1 MSEHFKEVSRCR
13 ICDSTDLTE
22 VIYIEEQHLSPTFVT
37 TNKGNELSDIKVSQT
52 LVLCD
57 KNKNSDNCGLLQ
69 LKETVKPDLLY
80 KQYFYRS
87 AVSDT
92 MRRDLHDVVEDVI
105 SRVTLNENDLVID
118 IGANDC
124 TMLSYF
130 PDNLKRVGVEPAEN
144 IDWTDVHDSITVVN
158 DYFSRRSVVRATR
171 DQKAKIF
178 TSCAMF
184 YDLDDPNSFV
194 ADVKSTLHDEGV
206 WCIQLSYLPLM
217 LINTNFYDI
226 CNEHLEY
233 YSLHVLNNLMNRNGL
248 KIVDASTN
256 HVNGGSARVFI
267 KHIDS
272 PDGETEALKG
282 LLDQETRMDLYN
294 PQTYIDFYDKIK
306 NLRDKIKNS
315 MLNEI
320 NKGKLVLGLGASTKG
335 NMLLQLFGI
344 TKQMLP
350 YISERNPDKVG
361 LRTLGTDIELISEE
375 HARSLKPS
383 CMLVLPWYF
392 KEEIVQR
399 EQGYLESGG
408 KLLFPM
414 PYPHMV
420 TKDGEQRVE

>member
-57 KNKNSDNCGLLQ
+57 KNKNPDNCGLLQ

-399 EQGYLESGG
+399 EQDYLESGG

>member
-1 MSEHFKEVSRCR
+1 
-13 ICDSTDLTE
+13 
-22 VIYIEEQHLSPTFVT
+22 
-37 TNKGNELSDIKVSQT
+37 
-52 LVLCD
+52 
-57 KNKNSDNCGLLQ
+57 
-69 LKETVKPDLLY
+69 
-80 KQYFYRS
+80 
-87 AVSDT
+87 
-92 MRRDLHDVVEDVI
+92 
-105 SRVTLNENDLVID
+105 
-118 IGANDC
+118 
-124 TMLSYF
+124 MLSYF
-130 PDNLKRVGVEPAEN
+130 PDNLKRVGGEPAEN

-392 KEEIVQR
+392 KEEIVKR
-399 EQGYLESGG
+399 EQDYLESGG

>member
-1 MSEHFKEVSRCR
+1 MANHFTNIQRCR
-13 ICDSTDLTE
+13 ICGCSDLIE
-22 VIYIEEQHLSPTFVT
+22 VIKIEEQHLSPTFVISNEN
-37 TNKGNELSDIKVSQT
+37 NKLSDLKVTQT
-52 LVLCD
+52 LLLCD
-57 KNKNSDNCGLLQ
+57 KSKDENNCGLLQ

-92 MRRDLHDVVEDVI
+92 MRKDLKDVVSDVT
-105 SRVTLNENDLVID
+105 SRVSCNPGEIVVD

-130 PDNLKRVGVEPAEN
+130 PEDLRRVGVEPAEN
-144 IDWTDVHDSITVVN
+144 INWSHVNENIRIVN
-158 DYFSRRSVVRATR
+158 DYFSFDAVSSAIGEEKV
-171 DQKAKIF
+171 KIF

-194 ADVKSTLHDEGV
+194 KDIKKCLDKDGV

-217 LINTNFYDI
+217 LENINFYDI

-233 YSLHVLNNLMNRNGL
+233 YSLQVLNTLMKRNGL

-256 HVNGGSARVFI
+256 NVNGGSARVFI
-267 KHIDS
+267 KHIDH
-272 PDGETEALKG
+272 P
-282 LLDQETRMDLYN
+282 DQESQALRTLLEEEDKLDLYN
-294 PQTYIDFYDKIK
+294 PQTYVNFYDKIK
-306 NLRDKIKNS
+306 DLRDRIKNS
-315 MLNEI
+315 MLAEL
-320 NKGKLVLGLGASTKG
+320 NKGEFVIGLGASTKG

-344 TKQMLP
+344 DKQMLP

-361 LRTLGTDIELISEE
+361 LKTLGTDIELISEE
-375 HARSLKPS
+375 HARSLNPS

-392 KEEIVQR
+392 KDEIVER
-399 EQGYLESGG
+399 EKEYIQSGG

-414 PYPHMV
+414 PYPHLV
-420 TKDGEQRVE
+420 TKDGEIEV

>member
-22 VIYIEEQHLSPTFVT
+22 VIYIEEQHLSPTFVA
-37 TNKGNELSDIKVSQT
+37 TNKGNDLSDIKVSQT

-57 KNKNSDNCGLLQ
+57 KNKNPDNCGLLQ

-92 MRRDLHDVVEDVI
+92 MRKDLYDVVEDVT

-399 EQGYLESGG
+399 EQDYLESGG

>member
-1 MSEHFKEVSRCR
+1 
-13 ICDSTDLTE
+13 
-22 VIYIEEQHLSPTFVT
+22 
-37 TNKGNELSDIKVSQT
+37 
-52 LVLCD
+52 
-57 KNKNSDNCGLLQ
+57 
-69 LKETVKPDLLY
+69 
-80 KQYFYRS
+80 
-87 AVSDT
+87 
-92 MRRDLHDVVEDVI
+92 
-105 SRVTLNENDLVID
+105 
-118 IGANDC
+118 
-124 TMLSYF
+124 
-130 PDNLKRVGVEPAEN
+130 
-144 IDWTDVHDSITVVN
+144 
-158 DYFSRRSVVRATR
+158 
-171 DQKAKIF
+171 
-178 TSCAMF
+178 
-184 YDLDDPNSFV
+184 
-194 ADVKSTLHDEGV
+194 
-206 WCIQLSYLPLM
+206 
-217 LINTNFYDI
+217 
-226 CNEHLEY
+226 
-233 YSLHVLNNLMNRNGL
+233 
-248 KIVDASTN
+248 
-256 HVNGGSARVFI
+256 
-267 KHIDS
+267 
-272 PDGETEALKG
+272 
-282 LLDQETRMDLYN
+282 MDLYN

-399 EQGYLESGG
+399 EQDYLESGG